1 MLPKYKQETNI
12 KTRSMD
18 FLIMNIGLIIVAFA
32 SVVFKKPNHFAAGGI
47 NGLAIVIQYY
57 FPVVSMGIIMLV
69 LNILLLVIGFFI
81 VDKSF
86 IIKSIYGSIA
96 LSVFTWLIE
105 ISIPFNLPLTNQKFL
120 ELFYS
125 VILAGI
131 GSTLAFYKGAS
142 TGGTDILAMIIRKFF
157 KVKLSV
163 ALLFVDI
170 SIALASGFVYGVEAM
185 LYSIF
190 GVIIKVFVMD
200 GFLENIQISKIFTII
215 ASDEDSHKIQ
225 KFIVDKLGR
234 GATVTEAKGA
244 FTEDEK
250 IITTTVLERGQSI
263 YLQNFIREETPKAFV
278 TITSSSQ
285 IIGRGFTA
293 RL

>member
-1 MLPKYKQETNI
+1 
-12 KTRSMD
+12 
-18 FLIMNIGLIIVAFA
+18 
-32 SVVFKKPNHFAAGGI
+32 
-47 NGLAIVIQYY
+47 
-57 FPVVSMGIIMLV
+57 
-69 LNILLLVIGFFI
+69 
-81 VDKSF
+81 
-86 IIKSIYGSIA
+86 
-96 LSVFTWLIE
+96 
-105 ISIPFNLPLTNQKFL
+105 
-120 ELFYS
+120 
-125 VILAGI
+125 
-131 GSTLAFYKGAS
+131 
-142 TGGTDILAMIIRKFF
+142 
-157 KVKLSV
+157 
-163 ALLFVDI
+163 
-170 SIALASGFVYGVEAM
+170 
-185 LYSIF
+185 
-190 GVIIKVFVMD
+190 MD

-285 IIGRGFTA
+285 IIGRGFTE